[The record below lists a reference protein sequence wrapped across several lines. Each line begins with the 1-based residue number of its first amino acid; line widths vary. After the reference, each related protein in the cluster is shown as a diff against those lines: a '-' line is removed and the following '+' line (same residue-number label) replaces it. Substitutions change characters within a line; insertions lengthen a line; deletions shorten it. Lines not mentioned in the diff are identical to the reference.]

1 MFMENR
7 TWLKDNQ
14 VLVIGLFRGTKKIGK
29 EGENE
34 ERGIIVP
41 FPNFSDVE
49 FGELQPKENLPN
61 QLNCMWA
68 ATDKEYAPRY
78 ERTRK

>member
-29 EGENE
+29 EGEYE

-41 FPNFSDVE
+41 FPNFSDVDL
-49 FGELQPKENLPN
+49 G
-61 QLNCMWA
+61 NCN
-68 ATDKEYAPRY
+68 
-78 ERTRK
+78 RKRICLIN